1 MLFINVLLLLVREE
15 DSHRLVSA
23 SDKALC
29 QRSALTVVTN
39 AYASSPRL
47 VVWCLALGGLKL
59 IVVRGEEELCV
70 GLVRSALG
78 GKDLMVCGRGDL

>member
-1 MLFINVLLLLVREE
+1 MRTYNTFQTFFSLEIIFAHSSSEVSSCFQLLLLVREE

-29 QRSALTVVTN
+29 QRSTLTVVTN

-47 VVWCLALGGLKL
+47 VVWYD
-59 IVVRGEEELCV
+59 
-70 GLVRSALG
+70 LV
-78 GKDLMVCGRGDL
+78 DP